1 MRIYQRSRSGVNKVL
16 SGALAAEM
24 LLAATVAH
32 INVFVAGTERL
43 GLSTT
48 KISRNWDI
56 IGKP

>member
-1 MRIYQRSRSGVNKVL
+1 ML

-48 KISRNWDI
+48 KISKIWDI
-56 IGKP
+56 IGKRKYLS